1 MSLVVAVSRPS
12 STVEVSGLTCD
23 AAVAIKDVVYSDLG
37 IIKPALAD
45 SIALSGAIGICIAKL
60 NPTMCTIVFAGR
72 IEGLFFGL
80 DDSKDYFLSP
90 SVAGA
95 MTTTVPVGAGQ
106 IILRIG
112 RPIGATIFVVQI
124 GSRLQRAI

>member
-1 MSLVVAVSRPS
+1 MSLVVAISRPS
-12 STVEVSGLTCD
+12 QTIELSGLTCD
-23 AAVAIKDVVYSDLG
+23 ASVAIKDVVYSDSG
-37 IIKPALAD
+37 IIKSALAT

-60 NPTMCTIVFAGR
+60 NPTSATIVFAGK
-72 IEGLFFGL
+72 IEGLFTGL

-90 SVAGA
+90 STAGE
-95 MTTTVPVGAGQ
+95 MTTIPPTGTGE

-112 RPIGATIFVVQI
+112 RPIGATIFIVQI